1 MYNIYI
7 DKYIMELNYDSDN
20 SKSSNNSNN
29 TLNSNGKRQRKQ
41 RSDIG
46 KPRKLTDEKRE
57 YNLTKT
63 NRKIRND
70 KGKKRVEHKE
80 KQDKLLIY
88 LYGKTYGF
96 KKITDVEKFFSK
108 NENINN
114 IDMTDNIKYVLLNTY
129 LLRRL
134 CNVIKGLDEQSLKKP
149 ETRQKYLNDINLRII
164 PLF

>member
-1 MYNIYI
+1 
-7 DKYIMELNYDSDN
+7 MEINYDSDN

-29 TLNSNGKRQRKQ
+29 TLNSNGKRKR

-46 KPRKLTDEKRE
+46 KKRE

-80 KQDKLLIY
+80 KPDKLQIY
-88 LYGKTYGF
+88 LYGKTFGF

-114 IDMTDNIKYVLLNTY
+114 IDMSENIKYVLLNTY

-134 CNVIKGLDEQSLKKP
+134 CNVIKGQDEPSLKKP
-149 ETRQKYLNDINLRII
+149 ETRQRYLNDINLRII